1 MTLLR
6 PQTIAA
12 FTLIEIMLVVMIIA
26 LLAGAAIHFMK
37 DDLTIAGETVARSDI
52 KSIDTQLMIYQ
63 TSAGFLPTN
72 QQGLAALVVKPT
84 SDPIPRNWKRLMKDI
99 PVDPWG
105 NQYVFETPARRS
117 KEDYDLYSKGKD
129 REANTEDDIG
139 NW

>member
-1 MTLLR
+1 
-6 PQTIAA
+6 
-12 FTLIEIMLVVMIIA
+12 MLVVMIIA

>member
-1 MTLLR
+1 MTPLR
-6 PQTIAA
+6 SRITPA
-12 FTLIEIMLVVMIIA
+12 FTLLEIMLVVMIIA

-37 DDLTIAGETVARSDI
+37 DNVTIAGDVRVRGDLKTI
-52 KSIDTQLMIYQ
+52 GTQLMVYQ
-63 TSAGFLPTN
+63 SAAGFLPTN

-84 SDPIPRNWKRLMKDI
+84 SDPIPRNWKRTMSEV
-99 PVDPWG
+99 PTDPWG

-117 KEDYDLYSKGKD
+117 KEDYDLFSKGKD